1 MKERISRNF
10 TWEEMT
16 YSRVAVENGLLN
28 EPSFEVK
35 QAIMELVK
43 RLLQPLRLAYGKP
56 IAITSGYRSP
66 EVNRLVGG
74 RAFEPACEGGGCGLL
89 CA

>member
-28 EPSFEVK
+28 EPPFEVK
-35 QAIMELVK
+35 QAVMELVK
-43 RLLQPLRLAYGKP
+43 RLLQPLRVAYG
-56 IAITSGYRSP
+56 
-66 EVNRLVGG
+66 
-74 RAFEPACEGGGCGLL
+74 
-89 CA
+89 

>member
-1 MKERISRNF
+1 MCWWLSGKPAHLPGLCLEWITRIKLNRYKMKERISRNF

-43 RLLQPLRLAYGKP
+43 RLLQPLRSQAVTGV
-56 IAITSGYRSP
+56 R
-66 EVNRLVGG
+66 R
-74 RAFEPACEGGGCGLL
+74 
-89 CA
+89 

>member
-35 QAIMELVK
+35 QAMMELVNGCYSRCGWFMGS
-43 RLLQPLRLAYGKP
+43 RL
-56 IAITSGYRSP
+56 RSQA
-66 EVNRLVGG
+66 VTGVR
-74 RAFEPACEGGGCGLL
+74 R
-89 CA
+89 

>member
-28 EPSFEVK
+28 EPPFEVK
-35 QAIMELVK
+35 QAMMDHKWLPE
-43 RLLQPLRLAYGKP
+43 
-56 IAITSGYRSP
+56 SGG
-66 EVNRLVGG
+66 EQVGG
-74 RAFEPACEGGGCGLL
+74 RRAFEPACEGGGCGLL